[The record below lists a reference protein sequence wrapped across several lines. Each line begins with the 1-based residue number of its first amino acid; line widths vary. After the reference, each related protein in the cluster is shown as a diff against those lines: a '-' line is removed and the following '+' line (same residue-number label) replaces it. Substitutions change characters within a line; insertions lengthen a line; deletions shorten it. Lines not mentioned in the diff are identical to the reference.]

1 LGVVAI
7 GGVRNYM
14 TLQKFIM
21 ALQNIYEI
29 NAAGQLIIDVPKEL
43 QGQKK
48 LRVILEDISMDRKAK
63 IEMMAKAA
71 QDPLYMQDMEEIEND
86 FSDIG
91 FKE

>member
-1 LGVVAI
+1 
-7 GGVRNYM
+7 
-14 TLQKFIM
+14 M